1 LPLTRIAS
9 HAGLS
14 KSSTHRQLQT
24 LIDEGYVVQDGDSR
38 YRLGLKML
46 WLASDLVD
54 GLGLERI
61 VRPVLDEMARATYE
75 TVHMALLDGKVAVY
89 VEKVDA
95 SNPIRRMYSRVG
107 KRVPFHCTG
116 LGKAILAYLPTEC
129 VREIIAAE
137 GLPRYTANTI
147 TDQDGLLAH
156 LALIR
161 TQGYALDDEE
171 HEEGV
176 RCIAAPL
183 FDRQQHVLG
192 AVSIAA
198 LSHRVDRRRLL
209 SWRTL
214 LRASCEKVNV
224 ILRHQGL
231 GTACAER

>member
-1 LPLTRIAS
+1 LPLTRIAVN
-9 HAGLS
+9 AGLS

-38 YRLGLKML
+38 YRLGLKLL

-54 GLGLERI
+54 GLGLERM
-61 VRPVLDEMARATYE
+61 VRPVLDEMARATRE

-95 SNPIRRMYSRVG
+95 LSPIRRMYSRVG

-116 LGKAILAYLPTEC
+116 LGKAILAYMPAEC

-147 TDQDGLLAH
+147 TDPDGLLAH

-192 AVSIAA
+192 A
-198 LSHRVDRRRLL
+198 LSVATLTHRVDRRRLL

-214 LRASCEKVNV
+214 LRACCEKVNV